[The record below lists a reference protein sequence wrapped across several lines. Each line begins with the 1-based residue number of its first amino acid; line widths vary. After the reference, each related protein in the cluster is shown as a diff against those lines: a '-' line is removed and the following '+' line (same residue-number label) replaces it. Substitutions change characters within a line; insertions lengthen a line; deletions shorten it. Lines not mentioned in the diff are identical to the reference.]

1 MATESRPTPEDT
13 ELKFLE
19 LLDNAD
25 LRHPDEVTYDA
36 SADELVCRWDDEKLV
51 VVVEM
56 SDPPL
61 TS

>member
-1 MATESRPTPEDT
+1 MDPDFHPTPEET

-19 LLDNAD
+19 ILDNAD
-25 LRHPDEVTYDA
+25 LRRPDEVIYDPV
-36 SADELVCRWDDEKLV
+36 ADELVCRWTEEELT

-56 SDPPL
+56 SDPPI

>member
-1 MATESRPTPEDT
+1 MAQDFHPTPEET

-25 LRHPDEVTYDA
+25 LRRPDHVIYDPV
-36 SADELVCRWDDEKLV
+36 ADELVCRWTEEELT

-56 SDPPL
+56 SDPPI

>member
-1 MATESRPTPEDT
+1 MPADPDPTPEDT
-13 ELKFLE
+13 ELKLLE
-19 LLDNAD
+19 ILDRND
-25 LRHPDEVTYDA
+25 LRRPDEVIYDPV
-36 SADELVCRWDDEKLV
+36 ADELVCRWTDEQLT

>member
-1 MATESRPTPEDT
+1 MAQAHHPTPEDT

-25 LRHPDEVTYDA
+25 LRRPDRVDYDA
-36 SADELVCRWDDEKLV
+36 AADELVCRWDEEKLV
-51 VVVEM
+51 VVVEL